1 MQRSNKNTLS
11 SVPFRWW
18 SGGSCWRSSLGILR
32 SSPITWYPPYRNVQ
46 QRKMPQQRKTSC
58 TTYLTNCGQKN
69 ISMENQDEGGSW
81 EKYEDV
87 SYLMIES
94 IGELLNYFP
103 KYVNYYLHCKKFLM
117 GWTQTD
123 FKLHLHD
130 RLFFINPLDLPPP
143 HKVLLDKVNFEL
155 CKLLLYH

>member
-1 MQRSNKNTLS
+1 
-11 SVPFRWW
+11 
-18 SGGSCWRSSLGILR
+18 
-32 SSPITWYPPYRNVQ
+32 
-46 QRKMPQQRKTSC
+46 
-58 TTYLTNCGQKN
+58 
-69 ISMENQDEGGSW
+69 MENQDEGGSW